1 MTTPRPLP
9 AHFKRVHAWVRLQP
23 WLCRFTL
30 MNRLLLAMAFLP
42 SGLTKAMGNRFTI
55 LPIDDPVGFFFE
67 AMYRTGPF
75 WNFIGIAQLAA
86 ALLLI
91 VPSTA
96 TLGALLFFP
105 IILSICLITWGV
117 GFGTTVY
124 ITTAMLLSATYLVLW
139 DADRIWAASFGLLGV
154 RRGPPLLEG
163 MTWLE
168 RVGWVLGG
176 SVGFAFFLVT
186 LSLIPSS
193 FINELFF
200 VGLAAAGMVLTGW
213 IVGLSRSGGGAL

>member
-1 MTTPRPLP
+1 
-9 AHFKRVHAWVRLQP
+9 
-23 WLCRFTL
+23 
-30 MNRLLLAMAFLP
+30 MNRLLLAVAFLP
-42 SGLTKAMGNRFTI
+42 SGLAKATGNRFTTV
-55 LPIDDPVGFFFE
+55 PIDEPVGFFFE
-67 AMYRTGPF
+67 AMYQTGPY

-86 ALLLI
+86 AVLLL

-117 GFGTTVY
+117 GFGATAY
-124 ITTAMLLSATYLVLW
+124 ITTAMLLSATYLLLW
-139 DADRIWAASFGLLGV
+139 DADRIWAASFGVLGA

-176 SVGFAFFLVT
+176 SVGLGFFLVT
-186 LSLIPSS
+186 RSLIPSS
-193 FINELFF
+193 FINELFL